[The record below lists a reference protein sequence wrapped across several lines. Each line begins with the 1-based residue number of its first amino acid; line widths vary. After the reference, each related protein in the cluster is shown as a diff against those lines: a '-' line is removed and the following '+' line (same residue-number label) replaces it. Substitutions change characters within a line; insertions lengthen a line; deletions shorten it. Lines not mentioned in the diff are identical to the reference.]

1 MDLTT
6 KGTTVEMKLIAGGDA
21 GCQGGGVCPT
31 GWDTG
36 TQIRIQ
42 GFKVADHP
50 HVVPDAE
57 DVVDLPREVA
67 LQIGRY
73 LLQRGEL

>member
-1 MDLTT
+1 
-6 KGTTVEMKLIAGGDA
+6 VELKQIAGGTE
-21 GCQGGGVCPT
+21 GCQGGGICPT

-36 TQIRIQ
+36 AGIRIQ

-50 HVVPDAE
+50 YVVPGGE
-57 DVVDLPREVA
+57 HVVDLPREVA